1 MNTPM
6 TRLVL
11 IDRDGTLNVNK
22 HYLSDPAQLELIPRA
37 AEALKVLHRLG
48 LINVVITNQSAIGR
62 GFFGEKR
69 LAEIHEKLAELL
81 AAEDAK
87 IDAVYFCP
95 HTPDDGCNCRKP
107 LPQMAFQAAADF
119 SANLEKSFVVG
130 DNECDIELG
139 ANIGATTILVRTGH
153 GLKTERAGNVKPD
166 YTVENLYEAAEL
178 IENLLKNQ

>member
-1 MNTPM
+1 M

-22 HYLSDPAQLELIPRA
+22 HYLSDPAQLELPPRA
-37 AEALKVLHRLG
+37 AEAVKLLHELG
-48 LINVVITNQSAIGR
+48 LVNVVVTNQSAIGR
-62 GFFGEKR
+62 GFFDEAR
-69 LAEIHEKLAELL
+69 LQQIHEKLNELL
-81 AAEDAK
+81 AAEGAK

-107 LPQMAFQAAADF
+107 LPQMAHQAAADF
-119 SANLEKSFVVG
+119 SADLKKSFVVG

-139 ANIGATTILVRTGH
+139 KNIGATTILVRTGH
-153 GLKTERAGNVKPD
+153 GLKTEQNGSVKPD

-178 IENLLKNQ
+178 IEDLLKKQ